1 MRRYCPLMNQPLT
14 QIADVRFLGKVLGD
28 VIRAYGGDAL
38 FQRIEAIRAG
48 SVDRYRGISNPRGL
62 DAGLDTLTLDETVA
76 FARSFMLFSMLA
88 NLAEDRQG
96 VTAEKSSTLA
106 ATLDYLKSQGVKP
119 EQANDLL
126 DRALIV
132 PVLTAHPT
140 EVMRKS
146 MIDHRN
152 RIFELMRLRDA
163 GRTESADG
171 ELIEQ
176 GIARQIALLWQTR
189 ALRRERLYVADE
201 VDIALAYLREVFLPV
216 IPALYVRWERSLGR
230 RPASFLRPGSWI
242 GGDRDGN
249 PHVTADSLKLTLGR
263 SSQALMADYL
273 AQLHALGAELS
284 ISKEQA
290 AVSPQ
295 LAALAERSGDNHLA

>member
-14 QIADVRFLGKVLGD
+14 QIADVRFLGKLLGD
-28 VIRAYGGDAL
+28 VIRAHGGDAL

-48 SVDRYRGISNPRGL
+48 SVDRYRGISNPRGFV
-62 DAGLDTLTLDETVA
+62 AGLDTLTLDETVA

-96 VTAEKSSTLA
+96 VTAEKGSTLA
-106 ATLDYLKSQGVKP
+106 ATLETLKSEGIDSK
-119 EQANDLL
+119 QAGDLL
-126 DRALIV
+126 DRALVV

-152 RIFELMRLRDA
+152 RIFDLMRLRDA
-163 GRTESADG
+163 GRTENADG
-171 ELIEQ
+171 ELIEE

-201 VDIALAYLREVFLPV
+201 VDIALAYLRDVLLPV
-216 IPALYVRWERSLGR
+216 IPALYARWERALGR

-249 PHVTADSLKLTLGR
+249 PHVTADSLRRTLGR
-263 SSQALMADYL
+263 SSQALLIDYL

-284 ISKEQA
+284 ISNELA
-290 AVSPQ
+290 EVSKG
-295 LAALAERSGDNHLA
+295 LTELAERSGDTNS